1 MLDTIVRLPPQ
12 ALTRSYEP
20 PISETPM
27 PVRITLDNK
36 EVIEVDV
43 TLADWNRAY
52 RQALDGNSMVEIEG
66 PDGRVLGINPQ
77 RVNLVEATE
86 VQPPPG
92 AARREPQVA

>member
-1 MLDTIVRLPPQ
+1 
-12 ALTRSYEP
+12 
-20 PISETPM
+20 M

-43 TLADWNRAY
+43 TLTDWNRAY
-52 RQALDGNSMVEIEG
+52 QQALAGNTLIEIEG
-66 PDGRVLGINPQ
+66 PSGHVIGINPQ

-86 VQPPPG
+86 AQGPAE

>member
-1 MLDTIVRLPPQ
+1 
-12 ALTRSYEP
+12 
-20 PISETPM
+20 M

-36 EVIEVDV
+36 EVIEVDIA
-43 TLADWNRAY
+43 LADWNRAY
-52 RQALDGNSMVEIEG
+52 QQALDGNTMIEIEG

-86 VQPPPG
+86 VRPQG

>member
-1 MLDTIVRLPPQ
+1 
-12 ALTRSYEP
+12 
-20 PISETPM
+20 M

-52 RQALDGNSMVEIEG
+52 REALDGNTMVEIEG
-66 PDGRVLGINPQ
+66 PGGRVLGINPR

-86 VQPPPG
+86 AQAPPG
-92 AARREPQVA
+92 AAREPQVA

>member
-1 MLDTIVRLPPQ
+1 
-12 ALTRSYEP
+12 
-20 PISETPM
+20 M
-27 PVRITLDNK
+27 PVRITLENK
-36 EVIEVDV
+36 EVIEVDI

-52 RQALDGNSMVEIEG
+52 QQALDGNTMIEIEG

-86 VQPPPG
+86 VHAPPG